1 MTELQGSQ
9 EWFEARLGKATASRM
24 ADVCAKIKSGEAAT
38 RRAYRIQLVCERITG
53 TLTEHFTT
61 RDMEWGTEQEPFARA
76 AYEAHSG
83 NFVDEC
89 GAIPHKTIE
98 MFAASPD
105 GLVGKDGLI
114 EIKCPRP
121 ATHIEWLL
129 DGRVPTQHKP
139 QMIAQIACTG
149 RKWVDFVSFDPR
161 MPEHLRLFVV
171 RFTPSPKEIEEV
183 EAQVSTFLAEVEES
197 YQLLMGKKSAKQTK
211 E

>member
-1 MTELQGSQ
+1 MTELQRS
-9 EWFEARLGKATASRM
+9 EAWFEARLGKATASRCS
-24 ADVCAKIKSGEAAT
+24 DILAKIKSGEAST
-38 RRAYRIQLVCERITG
+38 RRNYRIQLVCERITQ
-53 TLTEHFTT
+53 TLTDHITT

-76 AYEAHSG
+76 AYEAHTG

-139 QMIAQIACTG
+139 QMIAQISCTG

-183 EAQVSTFLAEVEES
+183 ESQVSTFLAEVEES

>member
-1 MTELQGSQ
+1 MANFQQTE
-9 EWFEARLGKATASRM
+9 EWFTARLGKATASRVS
-24 ADVCAKIKSGEAAT
+24 DVCAKIKSGEAST
-38 RRAYRIQLVCERITG
+38 RRNYRIQLVCERITG

-76 AYEAHSG
+76 AYEAATG

-89 GAIPHKTIE
+89 GSVDHSTIP

-105 GLVGKDGLI
+105 GLIGKDGLI

-121 ATHIEWLL
+121 ATHLEWML
-129 DGRVPTQHKP
+129 DGRVPAQHKP

-161 MPEHLRLFVV
+161 MPEHLQLFIV
-171 RFTPSPKEIEEV
+171 RFTPSPKEIEEI

-197 YQLLMGKKSAKQTK
+197 HALLMGFKLSAKS
-211 E
+211 